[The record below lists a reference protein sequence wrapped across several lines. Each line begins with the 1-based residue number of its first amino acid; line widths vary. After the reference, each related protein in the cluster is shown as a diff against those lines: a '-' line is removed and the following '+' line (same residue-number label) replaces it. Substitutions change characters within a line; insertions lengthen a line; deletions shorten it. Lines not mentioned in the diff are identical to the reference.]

1 MSIDNINYR
10 YERKFL
16 ITDISFRKI
25 EKIIKLN
32 PVNFR
37 KLYSERVINN
47 IYFDNHILESFHDN
61 VDGIAKREKIRIRW
75 YGDRYGIITN
85 PVLEIKKRNNSVGT
99 KDQYPLKAFKID
111 DNLNENV
118 LKHVILTSDIPD
130 IIKKKVLMLQPKLL
144 NSYERKY
151 LISFDKKFRITL
163 DKNLFYMKFM
173 AHQNNFLGLVRD
185 SRSTVLEI
193 KYDMK
198 DDENIDAITN
208 SFNFRLTKNSKYVT
222 GIFSLYV

>member
-1 MSIDNINYR
+1 MKTDNINYR

-16 ITDISFRKI
+16 ITGMSFKRV
-25 EKIIKLN
+25 EKIIRLN

-37 KLYSERVINN
+37 KLYPERKINN
-47 IYFDNHILESFHDN
+47 IYFDNHVLESFHDN

-75 YGDRYGIITN
+75 YGNKYGYISK

-99 KDQYPLKAFKID
+99 KDQYLLKGF
-111 DNLNENV
+111 NV
-118 LKHVILTSDIPD
+118 DKDLDEATLKHMVLISDIPN
-130 IIKKKVLMLQPKLL
+130 IIKKKVLMLSPKLL

-151 LISFDKKFRITL
+151 YISFDKKFRITL

-173 AHQNNFLGLVRD
+173 PYNNNFLDIVVD
-185 SRSTVLEI
+185 KNSTVLEI
-193 KYDMK
+193 KYDMENDK
-198 DDENIDAITN
+198 DISTITN

-222 GIFSLYV
+222 GIFSLYE